1 VRFRAAASAT
11 ARQTIRNSP
20 AIKHLL
26 AARLKSRESTPLLCV
41 KEKAVMLTSIAKGG
55 RTPQAPTCDF
65 RNVRLRFDPF
75 LDVIPD
81 RLIPHVIASVR
92 RHRRQ

>member
-1 VRFRAAASAT
+1 
-11 ARQTIRNSP
+11 
-20 AIKHLL
+20 
-26 AARLKSRESTPLLCV
+26 
-41 KEKAVMLTSIAKGG
+41 MLTSIARGG
-55 RTPQAPTCDF
+55 RTQQAPTCDF

-75 LDVIPD
+75 LVIPD